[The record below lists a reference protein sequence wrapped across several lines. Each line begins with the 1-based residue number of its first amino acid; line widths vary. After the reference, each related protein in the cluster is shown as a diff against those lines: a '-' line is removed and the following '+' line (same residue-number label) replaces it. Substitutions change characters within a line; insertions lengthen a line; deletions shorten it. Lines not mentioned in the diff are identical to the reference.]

1 MKTAVILIT
10 AIIVPGGLFV
20 LAMAGLYQL
29 MAQWRV
35 RRHDPKPVLT
45 GPLIP

>member
-20 LAMAGLYQL
+20 LAVAWICQL
-29 MAQWRV
+29 TAQWRA
-35 RRHDPKPVLT
+35 RIEAKPVLT